1 MSITQ
6 GTTGMRRRS
15 IQHLSTSLKSVQIHL
30 INRASVA
37 PSPATPKRPR
47 RVFLMVASGSSTLKN
62 STKPSW
68 FKIFKKKIQ
77 ISTDYCAM
85 TTVMQ
90 PHLSTAVLCHPFI
103 NHNLPKSCFSI
114 ANLSGKTAGMRR
126 SLFLLAL
133 LSSLDHTPL
142 GADTQLPQRPP
153 GWWSDPS
160 LWYHLQTGFWQQ
172 SWWKSN
178 HPVCFLMKV
187 CWSYL

>member
-1 MSITQ
+1 MSKFTWSTGPVLPRVQQLQKDQ
-6 GTTGMRRRS
+6 GGC
-15 IQHLSTSLKSVQIHL
+15 
-30 INRASVA
+30 
-37 PSPATPKRPR
+37 
-47 RVFLMVASGSSTLKN
+47 SSWLPLGLLLWRTLQSHPDSKYL
-62 STKPSW
+62 
-68 FKIFKKKIQ
+68 KKKIQ

-114 ANLSGKTAGMRR
+114 ANLSGKTAGTRR